1 MVRLLIFLLFI
12 SCATNPPH
20 RITKAGQ
27 AKIELTNLSTPYYVN
42 WQLSDAQTD
51 FRVKWEGK
59 ANTMIIQVNF
69 ILRPTSPRLTFPL
82 HTQYLRGNHYTVYR
96 DLINIRG
103 MNEFESDINIY
114 QRGDYM
120 ITVYIMN
127 EYWTQSRTSRFKVQ

>member
-1 MVRLLIFLLFI
+1 MVRLLILLLFI
-12 SCATNPPH
+12 GCATNTPH

-27 AKIELTNLSTPYYVN
+27 AKIKLTNLSTPYYVN

-51 FRVKWEGK
+51 FKAKWEGK

-82 HTQYLRGNHYTVYR
+82 YTQYLFGNHYTVYR

-103 MNEFESDINIY
+103 VNEFEGRINIY

-127 EYWTQSRTSRFKVQ
+127 EYWTRSRTSRFKVQ